1 MCKSSVFEQ
10 LTWTKSDMYLHT
22 MDYALNG
29 EEVVLDFSK
38 IKHSFESFCP
48 TLYFFLE
55 YRLTADRW

>member
-1 MCKSSVFEQ
+1 
-10 LTWTKSDMYLHT
+10 

-55 YRLTADRW
+55 YRLTSDRW